1 MDSLNLLYGTMVLV
15 AAALAAIAIGTPR
28 RLALRAGAV
37 VLSGTLMAVGY
48 ASFAEL
54 LGRPKPASLEW
65 ASAATAEATVVA
77 SDMRE
82 GKAIYLWLLK
92 DGAEAPRAYV
102 LPWSMQAGRALHE
115 ATAEAEAQG
124 TKVKMRMPLDA
135 MEDESEPVFYVSPQP
150 PLPAKL
156 ANGG

>member
-1 MDSLNLLYGTMVLV
+1 MDSLNYLYGAMVLV
-15 AAALAAIAIGTPR
+15 AAALGAIAIGTPR

-37 VLSGTLMAVGY
+37 VLSGMLMVVGY

-65 ASAATAEATVVA
+65 ASAAAGEATVVA

-82 GKAIYLWLLK
+82 GKAIYLWLRK
-92 DGAEAPRAYV
+92 DGADAPRAYV
-102 LPWSMQAGRALHE
+102 LPWSMQAGKALHR
-115 ATAEAEAQG
+115 ATAEAEAKG
-124 TKVKMRMPLDA
+124 TEVRMRLPLTA

-150 PLPAKL
+150 ALPPKL
-156 ANGG
+156 RSGS